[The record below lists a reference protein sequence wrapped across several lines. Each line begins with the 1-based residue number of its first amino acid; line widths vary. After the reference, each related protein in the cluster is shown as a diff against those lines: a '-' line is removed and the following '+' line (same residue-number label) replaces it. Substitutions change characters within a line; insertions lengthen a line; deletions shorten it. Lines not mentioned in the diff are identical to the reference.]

1 MKDTLPPSKGPQTTS
16 YDSPTWLTRYLE
28 GWGTAWMGR
37 HCQAAL
43 HTDGATLIKQL
54 ANYVDNRD
62 LHTHAHKQ

>member
-1 MKDTLPPSKGPQTTS
+1 M
-16 YDSPTWLTRYLE
+16 TRYLE
-28 GWGTAWMGR
+28 GWGAAWMGR

-43 HTDGATLIKQL
+43 HTDRATLIKQL